1 MSLINNRNEESLP
14 EFEVISG
21 GKEDIRSSFADR
33 TEEET
38 EIDLID
44 LAWALLDKIHYI
56 VLCFL
61 IGAVIM
67 SAYSYF
73 LVLMGNTFVC
83 YVAGEKNAFNHRWG
97 HPSNPWG
104 Y

>member
-38 EIDLID
+38 EIDLHLRIQ
-44 LAWALLDKIHYI
+44 
-56 VLCFL
+56 
-61 IGAVIM
+61 
-67 SAYSYF
+67 
-73 LVLMGNTFVC
+73 
-83 YVAGEKNAFNHRWG
+83 
-97 HPSNPWG
+97 
-104 Y
+104 

>member
-38 EIDLID
+38 EIDFDKVIITSLYFNRRLSNGRKSITE
-44 LAWALLDKIHYI
+44 LLSVSYDGLDSCC
-56 VLCFL
+56 VLFH
-61 IGAVIM
+61 
-67 SAYSYF
+67 F
-73 LVLMGNTFVC
+73 D
-83 YVAGEKNAFNHRWG
+83 
-97 HPSNPWG
+97 
-104 Y
+104 

>member
-44 LAWALLDKIHYI
+44 LAWHCLTRYI
-56 VLCFL
+56 ILC
-61 IGAVIM
+61 
-67 SAYSYF
+67 
-73 LVLMGNTFVC
+73 C
-83 YVAGEKNAFNHRWG
+83 AF
-97 HPSNPWG
+97 
-104 Y
+104 